1 MATAETE
8 TFKSNYN
15 NLKSIA
21 ETMRTQ
27 SEPDIDTLIPQ
38 VDSALASYKVC
49 KERLDTVKRML
60 DERFGAD
67 EPPG

>member
-8 TFKSNYN
+8 TFKQHYG
-15 NLKSIA
+15 NLKAIA

-27 SEPDIDTLIPQ
+27 QEPDIDTLIPQ

-49 KERLDTVKRML
+49 KGRLDTVKKML